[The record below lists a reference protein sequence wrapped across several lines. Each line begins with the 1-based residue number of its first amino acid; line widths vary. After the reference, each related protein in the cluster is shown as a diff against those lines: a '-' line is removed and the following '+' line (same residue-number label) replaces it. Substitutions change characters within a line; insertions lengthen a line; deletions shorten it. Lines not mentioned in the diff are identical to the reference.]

1 MDDCINNDINDVEK
15 IKLIIF
21 NLEIGN
27 KKKVFKKQ
35 GSIIFTKC
43 KFCI

>member
-1 MDDCINNDINDVEK
+1 MDDCINNDINNVEK

-27 KKKVFKKQ
+27 KKKFLRSKGVLFYKM
-35 GSIIFTKC
+35 
-43 KFCI
+43 